1 MDNNVRTN
9 LYPSLELDKWEK
21 TKKTLHLFIQIIGKI
36 RLALYPKSNHWWHV
50 PLFVSVR
57 GLTTRPIPYG
67 DTIFEIEFDF
77 IHHVLS
83 IRSSHGHHELIKI
96 DNASVSEFYKS
107 VFATLDSLGINVDIN
122 DLPYDNESTLPFSE
136 NLIDYHYNAEYVNRF
151 WKVLVLVNSVFEK
164 FRAKYTGKSTPVQ
177 LYWHHLDLVVTR
189 FSGNKAPEREWPT
202 NVEREA
208 YSHEVISF
216 GFWAGD
222 ENIREP
228 AFYAYMYPEPDGL
241 ECQKIKPDEAIWN
254 TDPGYAMALLP
265 YEAVRL
271 SASPEAEIMEF
282 LESVYSAG
290 CGISDWNSSEFEM
303 PD

>member
-1 MDNNVRTN
+1 MDSSIKTP
-9 LYPSLELDKWEK
+9 LYPSLDLDKWEE
-21 TKKTLHLFIQIIGKI
+21 TKKTIHLFIQIIGKI
-36 RLALYPKSNHWWHV
+36 RLTLCPKANHWWHA
-50 PLFVSVR
+50 PLYVSVR

-67 DTIFEIEFDF
+67 DKVLEMEFDF

-83 IRSSHGHHELIKI
+83 IKTSDGHHELIKI
-96 DNASVSEFYKS
+96 NNVSVSEFYKS
-107 VFATLDSLGINVDIN
+107 VFKTLKGLGIELSIN
-122 DLPYDNESTLPFSE
+122 AIPYDNESKIAFEE
-136 NLIDYHYNAEYVNRF
+136 NHINDQYDAEYVNRF
-151 WKVLVLVNSVFEK
+151 WKILVLVNTVFER

-189 FSGNKAPEREWPT
+189 FSGNLSPERSWPT

-228 AFYAYMYPEPDGL
+228 AFYAYMYPEPEGL
-241 ECQKIKPDEAIWN
+241 EKQKIKPNEATWN

-271 SASPEAEIMEF
+271 SESPESKIMEF
-282 LESVYSAG
+282 LDSVYEAG
-290 CGISDWNSSEFEM
+290 CSISDWDSGKFEM
-303 PD
+303 LA

>member
-1 MDNNVRTN
+1 MDNSIQTS
-9 LYPSLELDKWEK
+9 LYPSLELDKWEE
-21 TKKTLHLFIQIIGKI
+21 TKKTLHLFIQIVGKI

-50 PLFVSVR
+50 PLYVSVR
-57 GLTTRPIPYG
+57 GLTTRPIPYK

-83 IRSSHGHHELIKI
+83 IRTSEGHHELIKI
-96 DNASVSEFYKS
+96 NNVSVSEFYKS
-107 VFATLDSLGINVDIN
+107 VFSTLKSLGINVDIN
-122 DLPYDNESTLPFSE
+122 DLPYDNESKIPFEE
-136 NLIDYHYNAEYVNRF
+136 NYTNNQYDAEYVNRF
-151 WKVLVLVNSVFEK
+151 WRVLVLVNSVFEK

-241 ECQKIKPDEAIWN
+241 ERQKIKPDEAIWN
-254 TDPGYAMALLP
+254 TDPGYAMAFLP
-265 YEAVRL
+265 YEVVRL
-271 SASPEAEIMEF
+271 SDSPEDKILEF
-282 LESVYSAG
+282 LDSVYAAG
-290 CGISDWNSSEFEM
+290 CSISDWDSSEYEM
-303 PD
+303 LD